1 MQHYVLK
8 DKNGYVKSFN
18 LHQQDKTVM
27 STDLNEAH
35 VFRQSDVHV
44 NVLCSMHKDLE
55 PIEVDLID
63 VKVDEIKGKT
73 EIRLKECKIENYR
86 EFVIKVGANYI
97 ESMTRQGGELKVSS
111 YTTILEDAYVFSE
124 YMQHKEDLDYIRSD
138 KFPLVYQELEIELIM
153 GRLWIK
159 QPEATKKQIG
169 GNHYQ
174 NLAIQPVE
182 YCFKNKLDN
191 LQSNVIKYVTRF
203 KAKNGL
209 QDLQKAKH
217 YIDLLIQYNYID
229 K

>member
-27 STDLNEAH
+27 TTDLNDAH
-35 VFRQSDVHV
+35 VFRQDDVHI
-44 NVLCSMHKDLE
+44 NILCSMHKDLE
-55 PIEVDLID
+55 PIEVDFTEIKLPNET
-63 VKVDEIKGKT
+63 VKV
-73 EIRLKECKIENYR
+73 
-86 EFVIKVGANYI
+86 
-97 ESMTRQGGELKVSS
+97 KVSKCCKP
-111 YTTILEDAYVFSE
+111 T
-124 YMQHKEDLDYIRSD
+124 Q
-138 KFPLVYQELEIELIM
+138 
-153 GRLWIK
+153 
-159 QPEATKKQIG
+159 KQIG